1 MAYWP
6 GMKLSR
12 LLGLILTAVL
22 ALDGP
27 AAAQTTSPSA
37 PTIDDAIAAIKAYA
51 PTALAQQGA
60 PGMSVA
66 ITDKTHTIAIITAGM
81 ADIASK
87 TPVSADTRFPIG
99 SISKSM
105 TALALLQLHD
115 QGLVNLNARVQQYL
129 PSWSIHNTGNPILVH
144 MLLSHTGG
152 TPDDFSF
159 QQYGFAL
166 AALRDAHTIFPP
178 GTAWEYS
185 NDGFAT
191 VGAIVAAASH
201 NSWQSNIVNHVFAP
215 IGMGNSFAVFD
226 DRTLSGATATGYQF
240 RDADYVAAPPHP
252 ALVASPLVDFVD
264 PAGSVISTP
273 EDMAAYLRFYLNGGK
288 TANGTQ
294 LLAPATFTAM
304 TSADHFNNG
313 APDAAKHV
321 ELAEWPAFYHEYG
334 YGLAVFNTNGDRLV
348 GHTGGVSGY
357 TACFQANLT
366 RGFGAIALSNLVE
379 APLHPCAIVKYAME
393 VLRAQS
399 LGQPLPPPPAGP
411 PIPPPKVT
419 ASDYVG
425 TYHSADGTGV
435 VVANESGTLALHDGA
450 KSYQLVAQ
458 DKDVFWTDDPRF
470 TIFYVAFQRNKAK
483 AVDGFTNGSAYY
495 VNGKH
500 TGPTTFTSPATW
512 DRLVGR
518 YETSIF
524 GSPVVMRV
532 IVVKGKLTI
541 DGLNPLKA
549 NANGT
554 FALGGSTV
562 RFDTLFEGKMQ
573 RLWLDGADLY
583 RIELP

>member
-1 MAYWP
+1 
-6 GMKLSR
+6 MKSSR

-27 AAAQTTSPSA
+27 VSAQTTAPSSA

-51 PTALAQQGA
+51 PKALEQQGA

-66 ITDKTHTIAIITAGM
+66 ITDRTHTIAIVTEGLADVAG
-81 ADIASK
+81 K
-87 TPVSADTRFPIG
+87 TPVTADTRFPIG

-115 QGLVNLNARVQQYL
+115 KGLVNLNARVQAYL
-129 PSWSIHNTGNPILVH
+129 PSWSIDSNGAPILVH
-144 MLLSHTGG
+144 QLLSHTGG
-152 TPDDFSF
+152 VPDDFSF

-166 AALRDAHTIFPP
+166 AALRGAHVLFPP
-178 GTAWEYS
+178 GTAWSYS

-191 VGAIVAAASH
+191 VGAIVAAVSH
-201 NSWQSNIVNHVFAP
+201 NSWQSNIENHVFAP
-215 IGMGNSFAVFD
+215 IGMPNSFAVFN
-226 DRTLSGATATGYQF
+226 DRTLTAPTAMGYQF
-240 RDADYVAAPPHP
+240 RDADFVATPPHP
-252 ALVASPLVDFVD
+252 ALVASPFVDFVD
-264 PAGSVISTP
+264 PAGSVVSTP
-273 EDMAAYLRFYLNGGK
+273 EDMASYIRFYLNGGK

-294 LLAPATFTAM
+294 LLSPATFTAM
-304 TSADHFNNG
+304 TSADHFNSG

-334 YGLAVFNTNGDRLV
+334 YGLSVFDTNGDRLV
-348 GHTGGVSGY
+348 GHTGGVSGF

-366 RGFGAIALSNLVE
+366 RGFGVIALSNLVE

-399 LGQPLPPPPAGP
+399 LGQPLPAPPAGP
-411 PIPPPKVT
+411 PIAPPKVN
-419 ASDYVG
+419 AADYAG
-425 TYHSADGTGV
+425 TYRSPDGSGV
-435 VVANESGTLALHDGA
+435 VVANDNGTLSLHDGA

-458 DKDVFWTDDPRF
+458 DKDIFWTDDPRF
-470 TIFYVAFQRNKAK
+470 TIFYVAFERNTAR

-500 TGPTTFTSPATW
+500 TGPTTFAHPGAW

-524 GSPVVMRV
+524 GSPVVARIV
-532 IVVKGKLTI
+532 IVKGKLTT

-554 FALGGSTV
+554 FALGDSTV

-573 RLWLDGADLY
+573 RVWLDGADLY

>member
-1 MAYWP
+1 MR
-6 GMKLSR
+6 LSR

-22 ALDGP
+22 VLDGP
-27 AAAQTTSPSA
+27 AFAQTAPPSGA

-51 PTALAQQGA
+51 PKALEQQGA

-66 ITDKTHTIAIITAGM
+66 ITDRTHTIAIITVGM
-81 ADIASK
+81 ADVASK

-115 QGLVNLNARVQQYL
+115 KGLVNLNARVQQYL
-129 PSWSIHNTGNPILVH
+129 PSWSIHSTGGPVLVH
-144 MLLSHTGG
+144 QLLSHTSGA
-152 TPDDFSF
+152 PDDYTF
-159 QQYGFAL
+159 QQYGFAI
-166 AALRDAHTIFPP
+166 AALRDAHTLFPP
-178 GTAWEYS
+178 GTAWSYS
-185 NDGFAT
+185 NDGFGT
-191 VGAIVAAASH
+191 VGAIVANVSH
-201 NSWQSNIVNHVFAP
+201 DSWQSNVENHVFAP
-215 IGMGNSFAVFD
+215 LGMENSFAVFN
-226 DRTLSGATATGYQF
+226 DRTLSAPTAMGYQF
-240 RDADYVAAPPHP
+240 RDADYVASPPHP
-252 ALVASPLVDFVD
+252 VLIPSPFVDFVD

-273 EDMAAYLRFYLNGGK
+273 GDMAAYIRFYLSGGK
-288 TANGTQ
+288 AANGAQ
-294 LLAPATFTAM
+294 LLSPATFKAM

-313 APDAAKHV
+313 EPDTAKHV

-334 YGLAVFNTNGDRLV
+334 YGLSVFNTNGDHLV

-399 LGQPLPPPPAGP
+399 LGQALPPPPAGP
-411 PIPPPKVT
+411 PIAPPKVN
-419 ASDYVG
+419 AADYAG
-425 TYHSADGTGV
+425 TYRSADGPGV
-435 VVANESGTLALHDGA
+435 VVASDNGTLSLHDGA

-458 DKDVFWTDDPRF
+458 DKDIFWTDDPRF
-470 TIFYVAFQRNKAK
+470 TIFYVVFERNAAK
-483 AVDGFTNGSAYY
+483 AVDGFTNASAYY

-500 TGPTTFTSPATW
+500 TGPTTFSHPAAW

-518 YETSIF
+518 YENSIF
-524 GSPVVMRV
+524 GSAVVVRIV
-532 IVVKGKLTI
+532 IVKGKLTT

-549 NANGT
+549 NADGT
-554 FALGGSTV
+554 YALGSSKV

>member
-1 MAYWP
+1 
-6 GMKLSR
+6 MKLSR

-27 AAAQTTSPSA
+27 AFAQTTSPPDA
-37 PTIDDAIAAIKAYA
+37 PTMDDAIAAIKAYA
-51 PTALAQQGA
+51 PTALAQQGT
-60 PGMSVA
+60 PGLSVA
-66 ITDKTHTIAIITAGM
+66 ITDRTHTIAIITAGM
-81 ADIASK
+81 ADLASK

-105 TALALLQLHD
+105 SALALLQLHD
-115 QGLVNLNARVQQYL
+115 QGLIDLNARVQNYL
-129 PSWSIHNTGNPILVH
+129 PSWSINSKGAPILVH
-144 MLLSHTGG
+144 QLLSHTGG
-152 TPDDFSF
+152 VPDDFSF

-166 AALRDAHTIFPP
+166 AALRDAHTLFPP
-178 GTAWEYS
+178 GTAWSYS

-191 VGAIVAAASH
+191 VGAIVAAVSQ
-201 NSWQSNIVNHVFAP
+201 NSWQSNIENHVFAP
-215 IGMGNSFAVFD
+215 LAMSNSFAVFN

-240 RDADYVAAPPHP
+240 RDADYIATAPHP
-252 ALVASPLVDFVD
+252 ALLASPYVDFVD

-273 EDMAAYLRFYLNGGK
+273 EDMASYIRFYLNGGK
-288 TANGTQ
+288 AANGAQ
-294 LLAPATFTAM
+294 LLKPATFAAM
-304 TSADHFNNG
+304 TQADRFNNG
-313 APDAAKHV
+313 KPDTAKHV

-334 YGLAVFNTNGDRLV
+334 YGLSVFHTDGDHLV

-366 RGFGAIALSNLVE
+366 RGFGVIALSNLVE

-399 LGQPLPPPPAGP
+399 LGQALPAPPAGP
-411 PIPPPKVT
+411 PIAPPKVA
-419 ASDYVG
+419 ASDYAG
-425 TYHSADGTGV
+425 TYRSAEGTGV
-435 VVANESGTLALHDGA
+435 VIADENGTLALHDGA

-458 DKDVFWTDDPRF
+458 DQDIFWTDDPRF
-470 TIFYVAFQRNKAK
+470 TIFYVAFERNKAK
-483 AVDGFTNGSAYY
+483 AVDGFTSASAYY

-500 TGPTTFTSPATW
+500 TGAVTFTHPAAW

-524 GSPVVMRV
+524 GSPVVLRV
-532 IVVKGKLTI
+532 IIVKGKLTT
-541 DGLNPLKA
+541 DGINPLKA

-554 FALGGSTV
+554 YALGDSTV
-562 RFDTLFEGKMQ
+562 RFDTLFQGKMQ

>member
-1 MAYWP
+1 M
-6 GMKLSR
+6 
-12 LLGLILTAVL
+12 
-22 ALDGP
+22 
-27 AAAQTTSPSA
+27 
-37 PTIDDAIAAIKAYA
+37 DDAIAAIKAYA

-66 ITDKTHTIAIITAGM
+66 ITDKTHTIAIVTAGM

-105 TALALLQLHD
+105 SALALLQLHD
-115 QGLVNLNARVQQYL
+115 QGLVDLNARVQTYL
-129 PSWSIHNTGNPILVH
+129 PSWRINSKGAPILVH
-144 MLLSHTGG
+144 QLLSHTGG
-152 TPDDFSF
+152 VPDDFSI
-159 QQYGFAL
+159 QQYGYAL
-166 AALRDAHTIFPP
+166 AALRDAHTLFTP
-178 GTAWEYS
+178 GTEWSYS

-191 VGAIVAAASH
+191 VGAIAAAVSH
-201 NSWQSNIVNHVFAP
+201 KSWQSNIDDRVFAP
-215 IGMGNSFAVFD
+215 LGMGNSFAVFNN
-226 DRTLSGATATGYQF
+226 RTLGATATGYEF
-240 RDADYVAAPPHP
+240 RDDDYVATGPNP
-252 ALVASPLVDFVD
+252 ALRASNYVDFVD

-273 EDMAAYLRFYLNGGK
+273 GDMASYIRFYLNGGK

-294 LLAPATFTAM
+294 LLRPATFAAM

-313 APDAAKHV
+313 KPDVAKHV

-334 YGLAVFNTNGDRLV
+334 YGLAVFHTDGDHLI

-366 RGFGAIALSNLVE
+366 RGFGVIALSNLVE

-399 LGQPLPPPPAGP
+399 LGQALPPAPAGP
-411 PIPPPKVT
+411 PIAPPKV
-419 ASDYVG
+419 AANDYPG
-425 TYHSADGTGV
+425 TYRSPDGTGV
-435 VVANESGTLALHDGA
+435 VVANENGTLALHDGA
-450 KSYQLVAQ
+450 KSYQLVARAP
-458 DKDVFWTDDPRF
+458 DMFWTDDPRF
-470 TIFYVAFQRNKAK
+470 TVFYVAFERNAAK
-483 AVDGFTNGSAYY
+483 AVDGFTNGGAYY

-500 TGPTTFTSPATW
+500 TGPTTFLHPAAW
-512 DRLVGR
+512 DRLAGR
-518 YETSIF
+518 YESSIF
-524 GSPVVMRV
+524 GSPVVTRV
-532 IVVKGKLTI
+532 VIVKGKLTM

-549 NANGT
+549 NGNGT
-554 FALGGSTV
+554 YALGDSTI